1 MVVSD
6 LYMGQAKKLNALRTR
21 LVITAILSML
31 WVLLSLFS
39 FPCRGAEAAVPS
51 REEIIGI
58 YNTDAVG
65 VAVSFEGNTLYIGGI
80 ACTYD
85 PATGTA
91 SATENWGYVRVKF
104 TKDAK
109 GRVSISGEQFL
120 RGNPKYNI
128 PDETILRK
136 GTKLDNKEI
145 AVQNNKEKELELTLP
160 AEGSDNKG
168 ITDNG
173 VERGYNP
180 DSDEYE
186 QDNLPESDA
195 GKAAVAGVTAL
206 GGGLL
211 GAAGAVGGAMGNA
224 AGSTGGGYGPDEGG
238 YGPDEGG
245 YGPDEGGYGSDEGG
259 YGPDEGGYGPDEGGY
274 GPDEG
279 GYGPDEGGYGPD
291 EGGYGSDEGGYGPDE
306 GGYGS
311 DEGGYGPDEGGYG
324 SDEGGYGLDEGGYG
338 PDEGGYGPDEGGYG
352 PDEGSYGPDEGEEQ
366 DESGEEQDNAGEDYE
381 DAVDD
386 DNAEDEQDN
395 GTEAEDQT
403 EPSDNMQ
410 NESAK
415 DIPDNMAVADD
426 GSIHITT
433 PTGEKLVYTRNE
445 DGTYNIPTRTET
457 GEDLTYQDDD
467 GNWHMAEPG
476 LISQEDVLEGAKWY
490 KEHEQEI
497 RADRAEEDVR
507 QQAERDRLAAENAA
521 WLEEQRKINSQLSR
535 TSIELQE
542 KLRQMEAQNVKDEYI
557 DEMRW
562 QYAYGDESL
571 SKEDLI
577 NIIKRKQIKDNM
589 EGGYHEQEA
598 AKWDNRIVTA
608 QEVKFVA
615 DQSVNAYSTLTH
627 NQAFA
632 NAYSAATNYG
642 ETMMD
647 AAVTHKDMGTAF
659 VKATIDTGLDM
670 GANKLEEAGWHITGN
685 AGAQVYKQIN
695 DNVYNGRD
703 VMENTDTAAYYGA
716 ATGAVGKGMSKLGE
730 MSQGTALG
738 QEIGGSGTKTNLD
751 LGTGGSKTKTDMDL
765 DTNGIRKTGI
775 AERRA
780 GEGLYKT
787 NTPVSDADGKMRINE
802 DVQGVRSMNEVR
814 KLNNISQQ
822 MDAMEKA
829 NPRTYLNDPEYQKLS
844 QQFEAQHKVVREN
857 KVAIDRMNA
866 LQGETGTDLR
876 QRYNKADMEYENK
889 VLQYR
894 NESIAESTGL
904 KPSEIGDFHA
914 TSNKDSLKVAGGAA
928 SHDLDTSPNLKVY
941 SGTGKNQSVDFTQTD
956 GDHHLARAVYK
967 AEHGRYPQTA
977 AEYDEALRLKQL
989 RDFTNV
995 STRPSDTHESYRNP
1009 DAYVGSGKGDVNKV
1023 LHPEKYGTPEKGT
1036 GVFNEQ
1042 TAINKQGKPLK
1053 LHHEQSAEAQKLRE
1067 QLKTDTNL
1075 SAVEKTEIGK
1085 KIQHLESQSASNHY
1099 ESVRTTAKEYNV
1111 ISNIN
1116 DVNMKNG
1123 LKDGLSKEARQIGE
1137 WANKVA
1143 RGEMSAGQY
1152 QKLVTEAYGSEE
1164 NALKIVAKGFRT
1176 TNL

>member
-1 MVVSD
+1 MGDKDSMVVSD

-224 AGSTGGGYGPDEGG
+224 AGGTG
-238 YGPDEGG
+238 
-245 YGPDEGGYGSDEGG
+245 
-259 YGPDEGGYGPDEGGY
+259 GGYGPDEGGY

-291 EGGYGSDEGGYGPDE
+291 EGGYGSDEGGYGSDE
-306 GGYGS
+306 GGYGL

-324 SDEGGYGLDEGGYG
+324 PDEGGYG

-433 PTGEKLVYTRNE
+433 PTGEKLVYTLNE

-738 QEIGGSGTKTNLD
+738 QEIGGSGTKTNLN

-787 NTPVSDADGKMRINE
+787 NTPVSDADVKMRINE

-941 SGTGKNQSVDFTQTD
+941 SGTGKNQSVDFNQVD